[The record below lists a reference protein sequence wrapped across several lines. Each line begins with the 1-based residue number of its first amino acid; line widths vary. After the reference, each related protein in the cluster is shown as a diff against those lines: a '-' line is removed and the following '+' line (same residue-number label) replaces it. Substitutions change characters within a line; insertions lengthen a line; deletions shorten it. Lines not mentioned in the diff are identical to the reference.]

1 MNVAVN
7 ANIGPISAILT
18 YIFRAVGLTSVKT
31 YQVMVLLLCQC
42 RVTGLDWINMQYLKV
57 MGISIEGIGYEL
69 CDSSHLFWKNLSTAL
84 LLLLYSACAFKHVA
98 SSDPVSDRTDTCR
111 FLLSAYGVQ
120 WGVKLWTLYKCI
132 MNEMQW
138 LARKQTRDH

>member
-42 RVTGLDWINMQYLKV
+42 RGRAWLNQYAIFK
-57 MGISIEGIGYEL
+57 GNGDFNWRRIGYEL
-69 CDSSHLFWKNLSTAL
+69 CDSSHLFWENLSTAL

-138 LARKQTRDH
+138 LSRKQTRDH